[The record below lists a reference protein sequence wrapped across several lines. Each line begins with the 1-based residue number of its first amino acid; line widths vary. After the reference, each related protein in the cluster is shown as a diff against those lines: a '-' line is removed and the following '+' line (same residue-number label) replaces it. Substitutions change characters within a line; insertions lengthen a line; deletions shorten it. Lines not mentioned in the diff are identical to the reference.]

1 MRAQTYSYFPVF
13 PEANPTQKALRNR
26 EKLPNIAADM
36 NHPSFDITAVGED
49 PSLIRNGHCLLEWS
63 NSCFTVLW
71 FGKAPFRFYRLLQY
85 SLKAEKELSHAEQ
98 LRDILAEESAF
109 REPVLSTTL
118 VYNTGNAQLLPDSV
132 SIDALQQPLMDYL
145 SGTDT
150 SRFTLAEKPDGLQAA
165 TVYRI
170 SREIQELF
178 ETNFPGAGRW
188 HYYSLTQK
196 QLADNP
202 KPGIVYSLNCC
213 PDKFMLA
220 VTVDSE
226 LYLIQDLYYEQP
238 EDISWFLLS
247 FTEQSGFSRDAVQVV
262 VGGLI
267 ESSSVLYQ
275 ELEKYFLN
283 LELQQFPE
291 EFDGEP
297 ALEAYP
303 SHYFSPLLKLA
314 LCV

>member
-1 MRAQTYSYFPVF
+1 
-13 PEANPTQKALRNR
+13 
-26 EKLPNIAADM
+26 M

-49 PSLIRNGHCLLEWS
+49 LSQIRNGHCLLEWS

-71 FGKAPFRFYRLLQY
+71 FDKAPFRFLRLLQFP
-85 SLKAEKELSHAEQ
+85 LKPEKEIALAEQ
-98 LRDILAEESAF
+98 LREILAEETAF
-109 REPVLSTTL
+109 REPVASTTL
-118 VYNTGNAQLLPDSV
+118 VYNSGNAQLLPGSV

-150 SRFTLAEKPDGLQAA
+150 ASLTVAEYPSGTKAA
-165 TVYRI
+165 TIYRI

-178 ETNFPGAGRW
+178 ETNFSGARRW

-247 FTEQSGFSRDAVQVV
+247 FTEQSGFNRDAVRVV

-283 LELQQFPE
+283 LDLQQFPE
-291 EFDGEP
+291 EFDGQP

-303 SHYFSPLLKLA
+303 PHYFSPLLKLA